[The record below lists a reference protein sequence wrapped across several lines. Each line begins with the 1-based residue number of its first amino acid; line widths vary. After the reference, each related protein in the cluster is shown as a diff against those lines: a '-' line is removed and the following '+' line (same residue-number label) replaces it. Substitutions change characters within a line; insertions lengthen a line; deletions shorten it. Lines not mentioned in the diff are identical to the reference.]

1 MAAVFLAL
9 LTVFLVVSP
18 VAALWPLPQ
27 NLQNGSTPL
36 LLHPNFRIN
45 LKIPDSP
52 SDLQDAVSQAEYYLK
67 NDQLE
72 RLVVGRGAADAQAI
86 KGAKSLASL
95 SVSLQNGGPIRSVS
109 EEAVEDLESRNEA
122 YTLTVPS
129 DGSAAVLTA
138 NSTLGL
144 YRGLTTFAQLWYFH
158 DGTSYTLEAP
168 IHISD
173 FPAYVGV
180 DIYISPEPFTDSA
193 RSSLTVDSC
202 SILLGTCTQR
212 LYSTCQIRV

>member
-1 MAAVFLAL
+1 MAAVYLAL
-9 LTVFLVVSP
+9 LNVFLVVSS
-18 VAALWPLPQ
+18 VVALWPLPQ
-27 NLQNGSTPL
+27 NLQEGSTPL
-36 LLHPNFRIN
+36 LLHPNFQIN
-45 LKIPDSP
+45 VKILHCP
-52 SDLQDAVSQAEYYLK
+52 SDLQGAVSQTEYYLK

-95 SVSLQNGGPIRSVS
+95 SLSLQNSGPIRSIS
-109 EEAVEDLESRNEA
+109 EEAVDKLENRDEA

-129 DGSAAVLTA
+129 DGSAAMLTA

-158 DGTSYTLEAP
+158 DGTSYTLKTP

-173 FPAYVGV
+173 FPAYVCV
-180 DIYISPEPFTDSA
+180 DIYLSPDL
-193 RSSLTVDSC
+193 SLT
-202 SILLGTCTQR
+202 LHAPALPWTHA
-212 LYSTCQIRV
+212 